1 MAVEHMPGFMKYTP
15 SGPRVYTY
23 FTDVFTLQVEK
34 AALPDSK
41 SVTEPVRTSGRTR
54 SSRRK
59 VNAEVDES
67 AKEELQENGDVSENQ
82 VCTGLGV

>member
-1 MAVEHMPGFMKYTP
+1 MRTCLALSSAP
-15 SGPRVYTY
+15 SPYIRV
-23 FTDVFTLQVEK
+23 FALQVEK
-34 AALPDSK
+34 AALPNSK
-41 SVTEPVRTSGRTR
+41 SGTEPVRTSGRTR

-82 VCTGLGV
+82 VCE